1 MILYLANCLW
11 PTMATHFQKTGQEV
25 RLLDSLGFLGLY
37 LAYILVVLGGR
48 FIHNRN
54 RVDLPYAGW
63 FCAFLCF
70 LLLFL
75 FVVVG
80 GVNVVVVVFLLICLV
95 IVVLFLAIWTIM
107 PLAR

>member
-1 MILYLANCLW
+1 
-11 PTMATHFQKTGQEV
+11 MATHFQKTHQEV

-54 RVDLPYAGW
+54 RVDQPYAGW

-70 LLLFL
+70 SLFFSLLSVV
-75 FVVVG
+75 FV
-80 GVNVVVVVFLLICLV
+80 VVVVVFLNEVIIC
-95 IVVLFLAIWTIM
+95 W
-107 PLAR
+107 